1 MKLQDKMINLLYLT
15 NLFLGHLEKKIF
27 LTKEVD
33 ISGTNALEKR
43 E

>member
-1 MKLQDKMINLLYLT
+1 VKLCVFI
-15 NLFLGHLEKKIF
+15 GHLEKKIF

-33 ISGTNALEKR
+33 ISGTNTLEKR